1 MPLKKVWTCVFAF
14 AMCFASVGQDIV
26 PTKGK
31 EFWVGFMENFE
42 VEFTEELNLFIVSDQ
57 STTGVVE
64 IPNQGWSAPF
74 TVNPNQTT
82 TVTVPNNIAEH
93 FNSEVVENKGV
104 FVSTQDTVAVFAI
117 NFNGF
122 TADATKILPVNS
134 LGIDYRISSYVGLG
148 DYGSEFL
155 IVATED
161 GTEVEI
167 TPSGTTLGGNTA
179 GVPFTVQLDS
189 GESYQVQGAFEEDLT
204 GTTIVGTEA
213 SGDCRPFAVFSG
225 VSCANIPVGCSACD
239 HIVEQNFSVDTW
251 GTEFYAVPFSF
262 ADSYTLRVLADE
274 DNTTVNVDSDPPFVL
289 NAGEY
294 IEFNDVPDVRCIN
307 ADKGISVT
315 QYMEGVG
322 CGGAGDPAMLILNDA
337 SQKIDNITFSTVDS
351 DVITEHGLNVIL
363 SSTDIGTLT
372 LDGVVVPSADFT
384 QFPNCPSH
392 SYAQI
397 DLTEGSHTLSAPNG
411 CTGYVYGTGNAESY
425 AYSVGSFS
433 ITEPLPIDTVLCQ
446 VGQVNLG
453 VTEPWNSIYWYGQSA
468 PEDTLGEGPNL
479 TLIPPYNTDI
489 YVAVGQLFASGCEQE
504 QFFSVEN
511 VDPPSFDVFPTT
523 GISICQFEDVQL
535 GVDLQTPGTY
545 FYTWSPSNTLSDP
558 NINDP
563 IASPLVTT
571 TYEVLVSSFSG
582 CSVGTDSLTIEVE
595 SGNVTNFEITSPD
608 EDICSGENTTL
619 ELVIEERIFEDNFD
633 PNISWGLWEAI
644 SGGSAGSGC
653 GSISENALFFNGN
666 GDRFAESVD
675 VNLNQGGSVRFAIAI
690 GSGSGTC
697 DDTEFGDDVVLEYS
711 INGGTDWEL
720 ITTYF
725 ESSYPSFTIVEEEI
739 PAGAWSPNTRFRWR
753 QLDHD
758 GTGTDNWSL
767 DDISIGSENTN
778 NYNITWTP
786 SESLSSDSDPIVI
799 ASPLVT
805 TTFEAVVL
813 DNLTGCVYEDSLE
826 INVGQVFSLDMIPDT
841 ILCDVQGIELFAEPS
856 IPGDYD
862 FEWSPANELN
872 NPFSPTPTA
881 TPQATTTFEVQ
892 ALSEPGCTAS
902 GEVEV
907 VVNTLLSADVST
919 SDDQLCFGEN
929 TLLELTLGG
938 NSNDVSIVWLPAE
951 SLDDAMSF
959 NPTASPLGDTEYEVT
974 VTDDFTGCVLTES
987 IEIEVFDELIIDLG
1001 PDLDLC
1007 EVEGYQVIPTVNTTD
1022 QLSWDWQSA
1031 MFVDNSGSSE
1041 PTIVV
1046 NESLELIAIATNA
1059 ADCFSSDTLQVNL
1072 LIENLDLGPDVTI
1085 CAGDTL
1091 EISSGFEAS
1100 IDHEWSTNETAT
1112 SIEVSEAGLVSL
1124 ELTSPEGCVKS
1135 DDIEVFLQ
1143 ALPVVDLGNDPGLC
1157 EGEMYQLDAGNPG
1170 LTHEWNTN
1178 ESGQFLNVDENGIYS
1193 VSVTDNFNCVGE
1205 ASIELAFY
1213 PNPVVEL
1220 PEQASICEG
1229 DNVIL
1234 DAGNAGLAFL
1244 WNTNDT
1250 TQTIETNIAGT
1261 YSVIVTNEFNCSNS
1275 DSTTLV
1281 VNDYPVVD
1289 LGPDLVACDG
1299 EIITLDAGNPSLIH
1313 SWSNAENVQVITVTE
1328 SGAYLVEVDNE
1339 GCLSLDEVS
1348 VQFNALPID
1357 PMLNDTILCFD
1368 DAPQGFL
1375 VNGQNPG
1382 ASFLWS
1388 NGVTQREN
1396 FIDQP
1401 GVSSV
1406 LITTPNGCS
1415 QTFSLQVEEV
1425 CNDDFLY
1432 IPNAFTP
1439 NNDGLNDVFSIDGS
1453 RMASLKVT
1461 IWNRWGDIIFQSED
1475 KQPVWN
1481 GSDRG
1486 GKYYVESEVYV
1497 YQVDYQY
1504 LDEDTGV
1511 ISDVI
1516 TIDGYVTL
1524 IR

>member
-14 AMCFASVGQDIV
+14 AMCFAALGQDIV

-42 VEFTEELNLFIVSDQ
+42 VEFTEELSLFIVSDQ

-93 FNSEVVENKGV
+93 FTSEVVENKGI

-155 IVATED
+155 VVATED
-161 GTEVEI
+161 DTEVEI
-167 TPSGTTLGGNTA
+167 TPSGATLGGNPA
-179 GVPFTVQLDS
+179 GVPFIVQLDA

-225 VSCANIPVGCSACD
+225 VSCANIPVGCTACD

-262 ADSYTLRVLADE
+262 ADSYTFRVLADE
-274 DNTTVNVDSDPPFVL
+274 DNTTVNIDSDPPIVL

-307 ADKGISVT
+307 SNKGISVT

-363 SSTDIGTLT
+363 SSTDVGTLS
-372 LDGVVVPSADFT
+372 LDGVAVSPAEFT
-384 QFPNCPSH
+384 PFPDCPSH

-397 DLTEGSHTLSAPNG
+397 DLTEGSHILAAPNG

-433 ITEPLPIDTVLCQ
+433 ISEPLPIDTALCQ
-446 VGQVNLG
+446 AGQVNLG
-453 VTEPWNSIYWYGQSA
+453 VTEPWNSIYWYGQSE
-468 PEDTLGEGPNL
+468 PEDTLGEGSTL

-489 YVAVGQLFASGCEQE
+489 YVAVGQLFASGCEE
-504 QFFSVEN
+504 ERFFSVEN

-523 GISICQFEDVQL
+523 GTSICEYEDVQL

-558 NINDP
+558 NIINP
-563 IASPLVTT
+563 VASPLVTT

-582 CSVGTDSLTIEVE
+582 CSFATDSVTIEVE
-595 SGNVTNFEITSPD
+595 GGNVTNFEITSPD
-608 EDICSGENTTL
+608 TDICSGESTTL
-619 ELVIEERIFEDNFD
+619 ELVIEEQIFEDNFD
-633 PNISWGLWEAI
+633 PNISWGVWEAI
-644 SGGSAGSGC
+644 SGGSAGVGC
-653 GSISENALFFNGN
+653 GSMTENALYFDGN
-666 GDRFAESVD
+666 GARFAESVD
-675 VNLNQGGSVRFAIAI
+675 VDLSQGGSVRFALVI
-690 GSGSGTC
+690 GSGSANC

-711 INGGTDWEL
+711 TNAGADWEL
-720 ITTYF
+720 MATYF
-725 ESSYPSFTIVEEEI
+725 ESLYTSFTIIEEEV
-739 PAGAWSPNTRFRWR
+739 PLAAWSANTRFRWR
-753 QLDHD
+753 QLNHD
-758 GTGTDNWSL
+758 GAGTDNWGL
-767 DDISIGSENTN
+767 DDIAIGAENTN
-778 NYNITWTP
+778 NFNISWSP
-786 SESLSSDSDPIVI
+786 SVSLSSDSDPV
-799 ASPLVT
+799 VT
-805 TTFEAVVL
+805 ATPPNTTMFEAVVL

-826 INVGQVFSLDMIPDT
+826 INVGQGFALNMIPDT
-841 ILCDVQGIELFAEPS
+841 ILCDVQGIELFAEPT

-862 FEWSPANELN
+862 FEWSPADELN
-872 NPFSPTPTA
+872 NPFSATPTA
-881 TPQATTTFEVQ
+881 TPQTTTTFEVQ
-892 ALSEPGCTAS
+892 ALSEQGCTAT

-919 SDDQLCFGEN
+919 LDDQLCFGEN
-929 TLLELTLGG
+929 TSLELTLGG
-938 NSNDVSIVWLPAE
+938 NPNDVSIAWLPAE

-959 NPTASPLGDTEYEVT
+959 NPTASPLDDTEYEVT
-974 VTDDFTGCVLTES
+974 ITDDLTGCVLTES
-987 IEIEVFDELIIDLG
+987 IEITVFDELIIDLG

-1007 EVEGYQVIPTVNTTD
+1007 EVEGYQVIPSVNTTD
-1022 QLSWDWQSA
+1022 PLSWDWQPALSL
-1031 MFVDNSGSSE
+1031 DNPAASQ
-1041 PTIVV
+1041 PTIVL
-1046 NESLELIAIATNA
+1046 NESVELIAVATNP
-1059 ADCFSSDTLQVNL
+1059 ADCSSSDTLQVTL
-1072 LIENLDLGPDVTI
+1072 LIEDLDLGPDLTI
-1085 CAGDTL
+1085 CAGDTV

-1100 IDHEWSTNETAT
+1100 SDHEWSTNETAT
-1112 SIEVSEAGLVSL
+1112 AIEVSDAGVVSL
-1124 ELTSPEGCVKS
+1124 ELTTPEGCVET
-1135 DDIEVFLQ
+1135 DDVEVFLQ
-1143 ALPVVDLGNDPGLC
+1143 ALPIVDLGVDPGLC
-1157 EGEMYQLDAGNPG
+1157 EGEVYQLDAGNPG
-1170 LTHEWNTN
+1170 LSHEWSTNDVGQFLEVN
-1178 ESGQFLNVDENGIYS
+1178 ESGTYNVT
-1193 VSVTDNFNCVGE
+1193 VTDNFNCVGE
-1205 ASIELAFY
+1205 GSVALVFH
-1213 PNPVVEL
+1213 PNPSVDL
-1220 PEQASICEG
+1220 PDQASICEG

-1234 DAGNAGLAFL
+1234 DAGNPGMSFL
-1244 WNTNDT
+1244 WNTTDT
-1250 TQTIETNIAGT
+1250 TQTIETNVTGT
-1261 YSVIVTNEFNCSNS
+1261 YSVIVTNEFNCAGTDAS
-1275 DSTTLV
+1275 TLV
-1281 VNDYPVVD
+1281 VNNYPIVD
-1289 LGPDLVACDG
+1289 LGSDLVACDG
-1299 EIITLDAGNPSLIH
+1299 ETIALDAGNPGMLY
-1313 SWSNAENVQVITVTE
+1313 SWSNAENTQQVTVTE
-1328 SGAYLVEVDNE
+1328 SDLYLVEVNNQ
-1339 GCLSLDEVS
+1339 GCISSDEVY
-1348 VQFNALPID
+1348 VQFNPLPLD
-1357 PMLNDTILCFD
+1357 PMPNDTILCFD
-1368 DAPQGFL
+1368 DAPHGLL

-1382 ASFLWS
+1382 ATFLWS
-1388 NGVTQREN
+1388 NGETDREN

-1406 LITTPNGCS
+1406 TITTPNGCS
-1415 QTFSLQVEEV
+1415 QTFSVTVDEI
-1425 CNDDFLY
+1425 CNGDFLY

-1439 NNDGLNDVFSIDGS
+1439 NGDGLNDAFEIDGS
-1453 RMASLKVT
+1453 RMASMKVT
-1461 IWNRWGDIIFQSED
+1461 IWNRWGEMIFQSED
-1475 KQPVWN
+1475 KKPVWN
-1481 GSDRG
+1481 GSYNG
-1486 GKYYVESEVYV
+1486 GEYYVESEVYV

-1504 LDEDTGV
+1504 FDETTGA